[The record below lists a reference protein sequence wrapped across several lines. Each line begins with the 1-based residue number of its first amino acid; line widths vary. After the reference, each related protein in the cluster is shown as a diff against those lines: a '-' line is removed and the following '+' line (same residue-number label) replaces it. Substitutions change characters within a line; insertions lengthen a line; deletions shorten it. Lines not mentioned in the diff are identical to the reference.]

1 MATENEGISGCFSA
15 HHKES
20 LIAGE
25 MMGVVRSACAGR
37 PESGTPASRMRSNCG
52 DNGELISSAH
62 NRGQF

>member
-25 MMGVVRSACAGR
+25 MMGVVRSAGAER
-37 PESGTPASRMRSNCG
+37 PKAERQRLACEATAAITGK
-52 DNGELISSAH
+52 LISSAH

>member
-25 MMGVVRSACAGR
+25 MMGVVRSAGAER
-37 PESGTPASRMRSNCG
+37 PKAERQRLACEATAAITGN
-52 DNGELISSAH
+52 
-62 NRGQF
+62 